1 MAAKIKRRP
10 VRVMSASPIA
20 IAFRID
26 GPFSIESFKANQR
39 RDIVGLIEFR
49 RYTSASQRPLL
60 TARI

>member
-1 MAAKIKRRP
+1 
-10 VRVMSASPIA
+10 MSASPIA